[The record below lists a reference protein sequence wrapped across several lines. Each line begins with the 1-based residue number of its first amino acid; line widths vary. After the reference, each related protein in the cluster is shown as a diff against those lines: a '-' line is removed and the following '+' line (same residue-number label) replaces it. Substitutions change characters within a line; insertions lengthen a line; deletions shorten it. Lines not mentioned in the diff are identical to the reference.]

1 MSRRAAAYL
10 ASPAK
15 RPWHN
20 HKPSQRS
27 RPHSGALLVLAVI
40 AGACQLAITEP
51 VDPWQ
56 LQKTSSTASLRGLSP
71 VDCLCAYVSGS
82 RGTVLRT
89 VDGGGTWESIGPVGK
104 QALDFRSVYAL
115 DAQHAWI
122 ANAGSPAQ
130 IYRTSDGGRSWALV
144 HEDRRA
150 AAFFDAMAFCDAQ
163 HGLVFGD
170 PIDGRMELLATAD
183 GGEHW
188 RALESP
194 ELPVAQVGEA
204 AFAASGTCLVAR
216 KAATFVQVTG
226 GAVAR
231 CFCTDDGGLHWQVT
245 LLPMAQGSPSQGAF
259 AIALDSGSHLVA
271 VGGDYQAP
279 EVSAGT
285 AAWSGDGGKTF
296 HAANAGGFRC
306 GVAYLA
312 GCGKWL
318 AVGDLG
324 SSISSDGGKH
334 WRTMPGAGFYA
345 VRCGR
350 DGSVWACGSGGRV
363 ALLSS
368 ESLAGVR

>member
-1 MSRRAAAYL
+1 MSWLSLDAWVGWLVCWHEPPRCS
-10 ASPAK
+10 ASCNSAK

-89 VDGGGTWESIGPVGK
+89 VDGGGTWESIGPAGK

-231 CFCTDDGGLHWQVT
+231 CFAPTMAACTGRSRCCRWRKVVLRRAP
-245 LLPMAQGSPSQGAF
+245 LPSRSTAGPTWSQW
-259 AIALDSGSHLVA
+259 
-271 VGGDYQAP
+271 
-279 EVSAGT
+279 AGIIRRQ
-285 AAWSGDGGKTF
+285 K
-296 HAANAGGFRC
+296 
-306 GVAYLA
+306 
-312 GCGKWL
+312 
-318 AVGDLG
+318 
-324 SSISSDGGKH
+324 
-334 WRTMPGAGFYA
+334 
-345 VRCGR
+345 
-350 DGSVWACGSGGRV
+350 
-363 ALLSS
+363 
-368 ESLAGVR
+368 